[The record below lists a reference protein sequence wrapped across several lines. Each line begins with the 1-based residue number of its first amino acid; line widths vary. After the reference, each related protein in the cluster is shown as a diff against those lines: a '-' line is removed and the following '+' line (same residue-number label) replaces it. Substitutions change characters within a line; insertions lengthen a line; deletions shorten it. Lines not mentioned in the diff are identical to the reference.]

1 MSTSLTTTEE
11 LVDLNGLDPQTYER
25 MLGQTLHEIRESL
38 DERISRNQVER
49 ALLGSEA
56 HPYDLLEAM
65 QRLALMVQSDR
76 SCPHCADFDCDY
88 TH

>member
-1 MSTSLTTTEE
+1 MTTSPTTAEQLVE
-11 LVDLNGLDPQTYER
+11 LNELDQESYER

-38 DERISRNQVER
+38 DERVSRDQLER

-56 HPYDLLEAM
+56 HPYDLLEAI
-65 QRLALMVQSDR
+65 QYLALMVSADHP
-76 SCPHCADFDCDY
+76 CVTCGDFDCES